1 MWFSHNMPPA
11 TLRIPK
17 GNRKPGAATEA
28 DPGQSYLVSVSSLA
42 IFSSMAALMYAVTE
56 RRQSDIGGDTM
67 NENEKELIRIFRE
80 ADDPTKA
87 AEVMMDMLTR
97 CVAGESIESIAES
110 YGLVKTATGFVMACK
125 E

>member
-1 MWFSHNMPPA
+1 
-11 TLRIPK
+11 
-17 GNRKPGAATEA
+17 
-28 DPGQSYLVSVSSLA
+28 
-42 IFSSMAALMYAVTE
+42 
-56 RRQSDIGGDTM
+56 M